1 MLAEDNETNSTF
13 TGLCMRHAAAKPSKL
28 TIVCLCVSCRVM
40 RLCAESLYG
49 EDDEE
54 IRVPSA
60 YGTEDVEGVADDGYV
75 LDPSLPAGAYD
86 LGRF

>member
-1 MLAEDNETNSTF
+1 
-13 TGLCMRHAAAKPSKL
+13 MRF
-28 TIVCLCVSCRVM
+28 
-40 RLCAESLYG
+40 CAESLYG

-75 LDPSLPAGAYD
+75 LDSSLPAGAYD